1 MLLRYKDYVAFLRY
15 NHLQTYIELTK
26 IYSEQM
32 EQIYDERL
40 KVYFKDTAKL
50 IARAPRSS
58 DFLFS
63 PNQPGQSIDTS
74 FQFNDTM
81 NTTVREAEEQIQA

>member
-1 MLLRYKDYVAFLRY
+1 VLLKYKPFVAFLRY

-26 IYSEQM
+26 VYAEQM
-32 EQIYDERL
+32 ELVYDERL

-58 DFLFS
+58 EFLFQQDNLNNS
-63 PNQPGQSIDTS
+63 QAQQDTS
-74 FQFNDTM
+74 F
-81 NTTVREAEEQIQA
+81 